1 MPLNSSVSPS
11 KESPSEARRDIL
23 GLLAAIFYGLFT
35 LLPDNSSVLVSWP
48 WVFVWQVA
56 LILPWLWLL
65 RQWWVQTHFVRLGY
79 GLDYGM
85 GLAMVG
91 VVASTVFAPFPH
103 QARWYGWAA
112 LCCIAAVYALN
123 EWCANRD
130 RRLLLLRVQGAL
142 SFVFILESLVL
153 WASQTLFPELTRL
166 QGLRAAGLNVSFDFS
181 VLELRNW
188 APIGH
193 QNYVAGFLV
202 LSLPLLLGFALISQG
217 SWRQVW
223 GLGFGLGLVD
233 LYTTSSRGGWL
244 GLALMGA
251 SGILLLMG
259 HRSIPRRLRW
269 GGGLLLLL
277 GLGGIALANNR
288 LRSIFTTTFDSAG
301 GETAFRL
308 ITNTAGWKMGLAYPV
323 FGVGP
328 GGVSLLYQS
337 YRPGW
342 AGREA
347 ELVYQLHSTPA
358 QIWAEFGGWGMVLS
372 LGLLVWLGYWGVRLW
387 RTLGAER
394 SSLAMEGDRI
404 LCWSLLAGLAGYGVI
419 SVTDYQ
425 LDIVCISGTLIIYG
439 VSLLSLLR
447 DCIPSGAVPAP
458 MKSFQRLGLCWGMVG
473 LLIAVGIWLAPIY
486 RAWQLSSL
494 GFSALDRRQ
503 PDAFV
508 NKLDESHRLAAWE
521 PYYSTQLGWNL
532 SNFAFQSANA
542 KTSRDLM
549 GKALNAMQQSVKASP
564 NQEFNHS
571 SVGWLQMFAQQP
583 GPATQSFAEATRL
596 MPAKRGTF
604 HSLGLSLLQT
614 QKVDAAIQSFAL
626 EILRDPLWLTSP
638 VWRSAQ
644 LAPLYPKVKAT
655 VIETYQKLLS
665 ARPLSSRTWEIYLHQ
680 CLGGVYWWQGDL
692 SQAAKEW
699 NANGSVLSKTV
710 LAIAQHEGALTQG
723 RLEPIANPTTAGEFM
738 VKAWLDPQTRSALV
752 AQALLRANQAQPDAK
767 QIQPILA
774 GMARSKS
781 FDEWV
786 KSHAPINQ
794 YRRERAGFGVLSR
807 HIDGPAPRDFFP
819 VVDNTAMTQFLAE
832 LLPSPVYS
840 PELDTALQL
849 MREQVWRSIASVP
862 TKTQG

>member
-1 MPLNSSVSPS
+1 MPLNSSVSS
-11 KESPSEARRDIL
+11 KESQSEPQREIL

-48 WVFVWQVA
+48 WVFIWQVA
-56 LILPWLWLL
+56 LVLPWLWLL
-65 RQWWVQTHFVRLGY
+65 RQWWVQAHFVRLGY
-79 GLDYGM
+79 GLDFGA
-85 GLAMVG
+85 GLAIWG
-91 VVASTVFAPFPH
+91 LLASTLFAQFPH

-123 EWCANRD
+123 EWCANQE
-130 RRLLLLRVQGAL
+130 RRLLLLKAQGAL
-142 SFVFILESLVL
+142 SFAFILESLGL
-153 WASQTLFPELTRL
+153 WVGQTLLPELNRL
-166 QGLRAAGLNVSFDFS
+166 KGLKAVGLNVSFDFS

-193 QNYVAGFLV
+193 QNYVAGYLV
-202 LSLPLLLGFALISQG
+202 LSLPLLLGLALISKG

-223 GLGFGLGLVD
+223 GLGFGLGLLD

-244 GLALMGA
+244 GLALIGA

-259 HRSIPRRLRW
+259 HRQIPKQLRW
-269 GGGLLLLL
+269 GGGLFLLL
-277 GLGGIALANNR
+277 GLVGIALANNR
-288 LRSIFTTTFDSAG
+288 LRSIFTTTTLDAAG

-308 ITNTAGWKMGLAYPV
+308 ITNAAGWKMGLDHPF

-358 QIWAEFGGWGMVLS
+358 QIWAEYGGWGVVLS
-372 LGLLVWLGYWGVRLW
+372 LGLLGWLGYWGTQLW
-387 RTLGAER
+387 WTLGVER
-394 SSLAMEGDRI
+394 SQIGGNNRI

-419 SVTDYQ
+419 SITDYQ
-425 LDIVCISGTLIIYG
+425 LDIVCISGTIILYV

-447 DCIPSGAVPAP
+447 DYIPSSADPLP
-458 MKSFQRLGLCWGMVG
+458 MKPFQLLGLRWGTVG
-473 LLIAVGIWLAPIY
+473 LLIAVGIWLAPIH

-494 GFSALDRRQ
+494 GFAALDRHQ

-508 NKLDESHRLAAWE
+508 QKLNESHRLAPWE

-532 SNFAFQSANA
+532 SNFAFQSSNA
-542 KTSRDLM
+542 QTSKDLM
-549 GKALNAMQQSVKASP
+549 GQALNAMQQSVKASP

-571 SVGWLQMFAQQP
+571 SVGWLQMFTQQP

-596 MPAKRGTF
+596 MAAKRGAF

-614 QKVDAAIQSFAL
+614 QKVDAAIQSFTL
-626 EILRDPLWLTSP
+626 EILRDPLELTSP

-644 LAPLYPKVKAT
+644 LAPIYPKVEAAA
-655 VIETYQKLLS
+655 IETYQKLLS
-665 ARPLSSRTWEIYLHQ
+665 ARSLPSRTWEVYLHQ
-680 CLGGVYWWQGDL
+680 CLGGMYWWKGDRAN
-692 SQAAKEW
+692 AAKEW
-699 NANGSVLSKTV
+699 NTNGSALSKTV
-710 LAIAQHEGALTQG
+710 LEIALKPPRLGA
-723 RLEPIANPTTAGEFM
+723 IANPATAGEFI
-738 VKAWLDPQTRSALV
+738 VKAWLAPQQRSTLV
-752 AQALLRANQAQPDAK
+752 AQALLRANQAQPDIK

-774 GMARSKS
+774 GMAQSKS

-786 KSHAPINQ
+786 KFHAPINQ

-807 HIDGPAPRDFFP
+807 HIDGPAPQDFFP
-819 VVDNTAMTQFLAE
+819 VVENTAMTQFLAE
-832 LLPSPVYS
+832 LLPSLVYS
-840 PELDTALQL
+840 PELDKALQPL
-849 MREQVWRSIASVP
+849 RDRLWQSIASAP